1 MASDPIHPTRNQKI
15 FDLGLSVETVSL
27 YLLCCGL
34 TDEGRRVSFKEIQ
47 SLWNSSEEALQ
58 SSLADLEKRNI
69 LRKILS
75 DQDGHGIYGVMG
87 PDKWGLSP
95 V

>member
-1 MASDPIHPTRNQKI
+1 MVSDSIHPTRNQKI
-15 FDLGLSVETVSL
+15 FDLGLSIETVSL

-34 TDEGRRVSFKEIQ
+34 TDEGRRLSFKEIQ
-47 SLWNSSEEALQ
+47 SLWNGSEESLQ

-75 DQDGHGIYGVMG
+75 DPEGQGIYGVMG
-87 PDKWGLSP
+87 PEKWSLSA